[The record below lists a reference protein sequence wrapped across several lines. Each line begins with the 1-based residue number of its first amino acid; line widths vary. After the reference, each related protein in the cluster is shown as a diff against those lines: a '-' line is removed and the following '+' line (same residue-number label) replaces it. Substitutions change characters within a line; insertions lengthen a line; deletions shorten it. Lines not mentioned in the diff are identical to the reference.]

1 MHQKDKRMT
10 ELKIENFDEDKVVK
24 ELVDLIKSGEGQKS
38 IQEADIK
45 EKLDS
50 DDYKKA
56 LRISNEVINI

>member
-1 MHQKDKRMT
+1 MT